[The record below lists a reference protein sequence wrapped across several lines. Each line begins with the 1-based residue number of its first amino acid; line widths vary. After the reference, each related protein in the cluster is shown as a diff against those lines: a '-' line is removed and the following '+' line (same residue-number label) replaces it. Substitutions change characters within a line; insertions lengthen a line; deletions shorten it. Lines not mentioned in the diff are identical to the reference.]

1 VKAPVHIIATFRSKT
16 DYVIQ
21 QVNGKSV
28 PEKVG
33 LKAIAREDSEY
44 EFTVAFELNRNYVA
58 NVTKDRTGMFVNQPE
73 LRITEAVGAQIASWC
88 SLADVQEKTE
98 QAKIQDCN
106 SIDELESLLA
116 DKPDV
121 RDALREQVSTKMEDL
136 LMVQQYKYQ
145 QNGHYHG
152 K

>member
-1 VKAPVHIIATFRSKT
+1 
-16 DYVIQ
+16 
-21 QVNGKSV
+21 
-28 PEKVG
+28 
-33 LKAIAREDSEY
+33 
-44 EFTVAFELNRNYVA
+44 VA

-106 SIDELESLLA
+106 SIDELELLLA

-121 RDALREQVSTKMEDL
+121 KDALREEVSTKMEDL
-136 LMVQQYKYQ
+136 LMVQQFKYQ